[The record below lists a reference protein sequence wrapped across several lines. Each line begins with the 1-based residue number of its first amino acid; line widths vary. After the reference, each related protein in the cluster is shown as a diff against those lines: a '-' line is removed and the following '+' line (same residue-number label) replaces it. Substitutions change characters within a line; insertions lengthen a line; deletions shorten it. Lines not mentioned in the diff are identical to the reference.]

1 MEGVLFAIALVL
13 MLVAGA
19 GATVLLA
26 PFGRRLYLTE
36 AASLSIL
43 FGAGFISLSLFLC
56 GFVVRGRQLLFAV
69 AAGAIA
75 LGVAG
80 WCRRHRTGMV
90 RLEQTGWIDRI
101 GAVVIAVQCLI
112 IVWAS
117 VRLALGYDGLFIWE
131 FKAQLIHR
139 SGGWMPVEYF
149 GESPWQ
155 FTHPNYPL
163 FVPFVESWFYG
174 WMGRA
179 GQGMVKLVSPLFYF
193 AIVGLLVSG
202 GARFGARRLGI
213 AAAMLFFF
221 IPWAVLRT
229 TAGEADLPLAAVYL
243 AAALYLLEYAKT
255 GDGRLLAAAGVIS
268 ALLPWV
274 KRDGMVLWTCLLIA
288 VMLVTIVRREWRAL
302 GRFTIPGAVWLVCWG
317 VFLSLVKANEQPVFL
332 PVSPGTAAANIDRAP
347 IIARAIFDEMAN
359 WRSWS
364 LVWVLPLLGLVQLL
378 VGRCERRLT
387 LLWLLLIAA
396 PTALYG
402 SIYIFSA
409 WEPFTGHIGSS
420 LGRLLLHVAPLA
432 LLGTAILFRRE
443 RETAEDAK

>member
-26 PFGRRLYLTE
+26 PFGRRLHLTE
-36 AASLSIL
+36 AVSLSIL

-56 GFVVRGRQLLFAV
+56 GFVAGGRQLLFAV

-75 LGVAG
+75 LGMTG
-80 WCRRHRTGMV
+80 WRGRHRTGIA

-101 GAVVIAVQCLI
+101 GAVVIALQCL
-112 IVWAS
+112 VVAWAS

-131 FKAQLIHR
+131 FKAQLVHR
-139 SGGWMPVEYF
+139 SGGRMPVEYF

-163 FVPFVESWFYG
+163 FLPFVESWFYG
-174 WMGRA
+174 WMGRVE
-179 GQGMVKLVSPLFYF
+179 QGWVKLVSPLFYF
-193 AIVGLLVSG
+193 AVVGLLVSG
-202 GARFGARRLGI
+202 GARLGARRWGI

-255 GDGRLLAAAGVIS
+255 GDGRLPAAAGVIS

-274 KRDGMVLWTCLLIA
+274 KRDGMVLWACLLIA
-288 VMLVTIVRREWRAL
+288 VMLLTVVRREWRRFAL
-302 GRFTIPGAVWLVCWG
+302 PGAVWLVCWG

-347 IIARAIFDEMAN
+347 IIARAIFDEMTN

-364 LVWVLPLLGLVQLL
+364 LVWVLPVLGLVQ
-378 VGRCERRLT
+378 VIAGARQRRLT
-387 LLWLLLIAA
+387 LLWLLLIVA
-396 PTALYG
+396 PVTLYG

-420 LGRLLLHVAPLA
+420 LGRLLLHVAPVA
-432 LLGTAILFRRE
+432 LLGAAILFRE
-443 RETAEDAK
+443 GRETTEQTK